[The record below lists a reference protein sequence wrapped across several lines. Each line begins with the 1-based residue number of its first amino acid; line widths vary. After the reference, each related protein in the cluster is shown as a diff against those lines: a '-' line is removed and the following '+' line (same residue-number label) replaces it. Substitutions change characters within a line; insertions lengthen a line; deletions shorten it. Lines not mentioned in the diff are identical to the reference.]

1 MKIEHLSRAFANH
14 DFPEA
19 GALRHPVRKSIMAVR
34 EIVSEAVHDDAFLLD
49 CAAAELT
56 HIERTP
62 PRRGLS
68 PFYVDPHFG
77 IRLAFGYWGPGST
90 PGPHEHTAWTITA
103 VVRNELEVFTFD
115 REVSYRQRAL
125 VPKNRFIAT
134 AGQVGYVCGPIIHAP
149 KNVSRGWSLSFH
161 VSSPRDGEPCDDFPE
176 PLSALAVR
184 TPPQAER
191 DHPYRYVRYAR
202 HRQNHVR
209 ELARL
214 ITTLRGPQAG
224 PLLDRCAMLANAET
238 RRRICLVGEAAGYTT
253 ETLSSPIFVRVHP
266 QLQIGFR
273 ENGPVIT
280 IISQTENREQDE
292 LSISRIAREAIAFVI
307 NQQWFDARLLPG
319 ALSLD
324 ERLFIAEA
332 LENAGLF
339 REEWQ

>member
-1 MKIEHLSRAFANH
+1 MKIEHLSRAFADH

-19 GALRHPVRKSIMAVR
+19 GASRHPVRKSIIAAR
-34 EIVSEAVHDDAFLLD
+34 ELVTEAIHDDAFLLN
-49 CAAAELT
+49 CAAAELA

-125 VPKNRFIAT
+125 VPKNRFIAI

-149 KNVSRGWSLSFH
+149 KNVSHGWTLSFH
-161 VSSPRDGEPCDDFPE
+161 VTSPRDGEPCDDFPE
-176 PLSALAVR
+176 PLSELAVR

-202 HRQNHVR
+202 HRQNDLR

-214 ITTLRGPQAG
+214 IATLRGPQAR
-224 PLLDRCAMLANAET
+224 PLLERCAMLANAAT
-238 RRRICLVGEAAGYTT
+238 RRRIRLVGEAAGYAT
-253 ETLSSPIFVRVHP
+253 EIQSSPIFVRAHP

-273 ENGPVIT
+273 ENGQVIT
-280 IISQTENREQDE
+280 VTSQTENRQQDE
-292 LSISRIAREAIAFVI
+292 FSISRIAREAIAFVI
-307 NQQWFDARLLPG
+307 NQRRFDVRLLPG

-324 ERLFIAEA
+324 ERMFIAEA
-332 LENAGLF
+332 LENTGLF
-339 REEWQ
+339 REERQ